1 MKFGNQLLSKS
12 VPEWKLH
19 NIDYEALKK
28 AIKKA
33 TTLSEN
39 DKDEANLRK
48 CTILFEE
55 QFHNINLFVSLK
67 VKEISSRLVSIETSI
82 INYKKRVQSQSSN
95 SKKFQARQLKIISSH
110 VDSSS
115 SELQRLSRYLILQ
128 KIALR
133 KLFKKFV
140 KHYPQGK
147 SKAQR
152 YIQNIGSS
160 SALSSGYEGIS
171 FVKVDLDPY
180 LLEISLI
187 VDVLNDLQVSLS
199 NDGPPSKDNPPAISP
214 SPALKNHID
223 SSLSFDSMFL
233 SKYSKLQSFL
243 LSSENIEEF
252 KFMILNQGFHLV
264 DDEIISTSREIRDN
278 TENISSMDAKSIR
291 SVKSFVGLQNIFSHQ
306 LQPPES
312 QQSVPSQLNYM
323 MKRNPSS
330 SSLQLTQSRLSL
342 TILDSNSIPAFLN
355 DESINQHPNLIMVSD
370 SDIKHCVLMC
380 HVGGLRDHLETSN
393 IPYEDVENFI
403 EKEDTDIQSLPR
415 TFTPIDKLAIEWLR
429 ARHLKPIEPKIDFKR
444 TRFICSSKDV
454 SYLIALD
461 EDITIGNDTK
471 LPHAVVEIKTL
482 SDYRNRSN
490 NSNNKKLFTRNK
502 LTDLCEALI
511 ESKSQCYPIPANNT
525 IWKLC
530 FELHQSND
538 LRADL
543 FAIIL
548 KDEFEIE
555 EGDSLSNEEFFLL
568 GKDAILQMCS
578 EDFKSKTNL
587 EVNKRLSIKPKEQ
600 ITPKVEQPRV
610 RYWNEFDDDPEFLAD
625 GNGFYI
631 DEDLEGQDHGEYRD
645 PNADYGFIIFNRAFI
660 DSMFQMCQYMRSWLG
675 LEPDHIPPIASRGER
690 NYGSIVSTGS
700 ATSTSLNSSD
710 DSQEYNSYQGQYMDS
725 GSDSIYEYRHDQ
737 VLTFMYLSSLL
748 TACVTSGVSSGIIL
762 ALFHREETDADL
774 EIANMLVAMIC
785 LSLIISL
792 ILICVSLLLL
802 FSRFKLAPGWHYVS
816 SFFLFLIVICTVS
829 YGLIEIFF

>member
-1 MKFGNQLLSKS
+1 MKFGNQILSKS

-19 NIDYEALKK
+19 NIDYNALKK

-33 TTLSEN
+33 TTVSEN
-39 DKDEANLRK
+39 GKDEANLNK

-55 QFHNINLFVSLK
+55 QFHSINLFVSLK

-82 INYKKRVQSQSSN
+82 INYKKRAQSKSSS
-95 SKKFQARQLKIISSH
+95 SKKFQSRQLKIISSH
-110 VDSSS
+110 VDSCS

-140 KHYPQGK
+140 KHYPQGTA
-147 SKAQR
+147 KAQS
-152 YIQNIGSS
+152 YIQNMGSS

-187 VDVLNDLQVSLS
+187 VDVLNDLQVTLS
-199 NDGPPSKDNPPAISP
+199 NDAPGKEIPPAISP
-214 SPALKNHID
+214 SPTLKNHID

-291 SVKSFVGLQNIFSHQ
+291 SVKSFVGLQNIISHQ

-312 QQSVPSQLNYM
+312 QQSVLSQRNHI
-323 MKRNPSS
+323 MKREPSS

-342 TILDSNSIPAFLN
+342 TILDSNPTPAFSN
-355 DESINQHPNLIMVSD
+355 NESVNQHPNLIIVSD

-393 IPYEDVENFI
+393 IPYEDVRNFLTKENV
-403 EKEDTDIQSLPR
+403 DMHSLPR

-429 ARHLKPIEPKIDFKR
+429 SRHLKPIEPKIDFKR
-444 TRFICSSKDV
+444 TRFICSSNDI

-461 EDITIGNDTK
+461 EDITIGNATT
-471 LPHAVVEIKTL
+471 LPHAIVEVKRFT
-482 SDYRNRSN
+482 DFGNRN
-490 NSNNKKLFTRNK
+490 NSGNNKKSLEGNK

-511 ESKSQCYPIPANNT
+511 ESKFQCYPIPANNT
-525 IWKLC
+525 IWRLC

-538 LRADL
+538 LQADL

-548 KDEFEIE
+548 IDEFEIE

-578 EDFKSKTNL
+578 ENFKSKTNL
-587 EVNKRLSIKPKEQ
+587 EVNKRLSIKPKEH
-600 ITPKVEQPRV
+600 TSPDVEQPRV
-610 RYWNEFDDDPEFLAD
+610 RYWNEFDDDPEFFAD
-625 GNGFYI
+625 GNGFCT
-631 DEDLEGQDHGEYRD
+631 DENLEGQDHGEYRD
-645 PNADYGFIIFNRAFI
+645 PNADYGFILFNRAFI
-660 DSMFQMCQYMRSWLG
+660 DSTFQMCQYMRSCLG
-675 LEPDHIPPIASRGER
+675 LKSTDIPPITSHSRR
-690 NYGSIVSTGS
+690 SYGSIVSSGS
-700 ATSTSLNSSD
+700 ATTTPSVNSSD
-710 DSQEYNSYQGQYMDS
+710 DCQEYLSYQGENMD
-725 GSDSIYEYRHDQ
+725 SDSIYEYRHDQ

-748 TACVTSGVSSGIIL
+748 IACVTSGVSSGIVL
-762 ALFHREETDADL
+762 ALFHREETDTDL
-774 EIANMLVAMIC
+774 EIANTLIAMIC

-792 ILICVSLLLL
+792 MLICVSLLLL
-802 FSRFKLAPGWHYVS
+802 FSRFKLAPAWHYIS
-816 SFFLFLIVICTVS
+816 SLFLFLIVICTVS